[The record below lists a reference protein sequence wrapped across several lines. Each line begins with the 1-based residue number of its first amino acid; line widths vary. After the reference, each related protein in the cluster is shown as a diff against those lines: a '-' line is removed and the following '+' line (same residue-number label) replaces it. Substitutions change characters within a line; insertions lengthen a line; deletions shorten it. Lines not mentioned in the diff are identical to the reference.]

1 MQEGINLLKTG
12 KIYLLFLRITFLVT
26 SQNWKKN
33 LQKILKTNSM
43 DQAASVVPTIK
54 EASEVIMEVWEVEI
68 LEAIWEV

>member
-1 MQEGINLLKTG
+1 MQEGINLLKIG

-43 DQAASVVPTIK
+43 DQVASVVPTIK

>member
-1 MQEGINLLKTG
+1 MQEGINLLKIG